1 MKIQSSLYY
10 LGLSCFPVCI
20 LSLFNIFYSY
30 YFDYLLDVN
39 SYIIVLFLSLFIGL
53 ILFFV
58 GKKKKDE
65 IGIYDQLIL
74 VFLIYLLI
82 SSLISIPFHLSI
94 YQVSLI
100 DAYFES
106 VSGLSGTGFSI
117 ISDVKNLDPPLI
129 IWRSSSQWLGGFYF
143 LVFLVLIFSNKN
155 FNFKMIDYGFNFEK
169 KTDFAKNILNVS
181 YRIFFIY
188 LTLTLI
194 IFLMTL

>member
-30 YFDYLLDVN
+30 YFEYLLDVN

-74 VFLIYLLI
+74 VFLIR
-82 SSLISIPFHLSI
+82 SIN
-94 YQVSLI
+94 
-100 DAYFES
+100 E
-106 VSGLSGTGFSI
+106 GT
-117 ISDVKNLDPPLI
+117 
-129 IWRSSSQWLGGFYF
+129 
-143 LVFLVLIFSNKN
+143 
-155 FNFKMIDYGFNFEK
+155 E
-169 KTDFAKNILNVS
+169 A
-181 YRIFFIY
+181 
-188 LTLTLI
+188 
-194 IFLMTL
+194 

>member
-30 YFDYLLDVN
+30 YFEYLLDVN

-106 VSGLSGTGFSI
+106 VSGLSSTGFSI

-155 FNFKMIDYGFNFEK
+155 INFKMIDYGFNFEK
-169 KTDFAKNILNVS
+169 KNRFC
-181 YRIFFIY
+181 
-188 LTLTLI
+188 
-194 IFLMTL
+194 